1 MNDADVDAGFST
13 DRGSARPDE
22 DVEPGERS
30 GPGPLAD
37 REWRLVPDE
46 ARPGPVQMA
55 LDEVAAE
62 TAAAGGPR
70 TVRVYSWA
78 PSCLSLGY
86 GQEPDTVDWDACE
99 RRGVDVTRRQ
109 TGGGG
114 IYHDARGDVSY
125 SLAAPR
131 AELPGDLV
139 DAYHVLCEPLLRA
152 LSRLGVPAGYAD
164 RELPAIYEPACY
176 LRGLHPA
183 HDVVAF
189 EDDAGDGDRGAD
201 VDGEGDAS
209 DGGRVRKLSGNA
221 QYRRRDAV
229 VQHGSLTYEARPGA
243 HLAVFADPGVGPAA
257 FSERVAGVAEFADVT
272 RADVVDALEAAF
284 AEWADATV
292 GSWTDDELA
301 RARERASEKYE
312 REEWVR
318 RRAGER

>member
-1 MNDADVDAGFST
+1 MNDADADGAADADAPDDGSAGPRPDVDAGV
-13 DRGSARPDE
+13 G
-22 DVEPGERS
+22 S

-37 REWRLVPDE
+37 REWRLVRDE
-46 ARPGPVQMA
+46 ARPGPMQMA

-86 GQEPDTVDWDACE
+86 GQDPDTVDWDACE
-99 RRGVDVTRRQ
+99 ERGVDVTRRQ

-125 SLAAPR
+125 SLAVPR
-131 AELPGDLV
+131 SELPGDLV
-139 DAYHVLCEPLLRA
+139 EAYHVLCEPLLRA

-164 RELPAIYEPACY
+164 RELPALYEPACY

-189 EDDAGDGDRGAD
+189 E
-201 VDGEGDAS
+201 GEGE
-209 DGGRVRKLSGNA
+209 GEGVRKLSGNA

-229 VQHGSLTYEARPGA
+229 VQHGSLTHEARPGA
-243 HLAVFADPGVGPAA
+243 HLGVFAAPGVGTGA
-257 FSERVAGVAEFADVT
+257 FADRVAGVAEFAAVW
-272 RADVVDALEAAF
+272 RADVVGALEDAF

-292 GSWTDDELA
+292 GRWTDDELR

-312 REEWVR
+312 DEGWVR